1 MSSVLG
7 LILAGGKA
15 ERFGGG
21 DKCLRLFHGRPL
33 LAHILERLRFQ
44 TDAQVLSA
52 NGDIRRFDGF
62 QVPTV
67 SDAKAFENAG
77 PIAGLIS
84 GMHHAKSLGF
94 EFLLTVPGDAPL
106 FPLTLQGDLKG
117 ALHDN
122 DCARVESGGNPHPVF
137 ALWRV
142 SCLAHIEQAATNRTR
157 ALWRVQQG
165 LKTITLPFEN
175 DPFDP
180 FSDVDTP
187 EELATLESITRDL
200 HKEDM

>member
-1 MSSVLG
+1 MSSILG

-21 DKCLRLFHGRPL
+21 DKCLHLFHGQPL
-33 LAHILERLRFQ
+33 LTHILRRLRAQ
-44 TDAQVLSA
+44 TDAQALSA
-52 NGDIRRFDGF
+52 NGDTRRFDSF
-62 QVPTV
+62 QVPILPDD
-67 SDAKAFENAG
+67 DAFQNAG

-84 GMHHAKSLGF
+84 GLRHAKDIGF
-94 EFLLTVPGDAPL
+94 EFLLAVPGDAPL
-106 FPLTLQGDLKG
+106 FPLSLQSELRA

-122 DCARVESGGNPHPVF
+122 DCVRVESGGNAHPVF
-137 ALWRV
+137 ALWRT
-142 SCLAHIEQAATNRTR
+142 SCLEDIEQAATNRTR

-165 LKTITLPFEN
+165 LKTITLPYEN

-187 EELATLESITRDL
+187 EELTALERITKDL

>member
-33 LAHILERLRFQ
+33 LTHILRRLRSQ

-52 NGDIRRFDGF
+52 NGDIRRFDSF

-67 SDAKAFENAG
+67 PDADIFENAG

-84 GMHHAKSLGF
+84 GMHRAKSLGF
-94 EFLLTVPGDAPL
+94 EFVLTVPGDAPL
-106 FPLTLQGDLKG
+106 FPLMLQRDLRA
-117 ALHDN
+117 ALHNN

-137 ALWRV
+137 ALWRT
-142 SCLAHIEQAATNRTR
+142 SCLEPIEQAATNRTR

-165 LKTITLPFEN
+165 LKTITLSFEN
-175 DPFDP
+175 DLFDP

-187 EELATLESITRDL
+187 EELATLERITKGF
-200 HKEDM
+200 HKEDV

>member
-21 DKCLRLFHGRPL
+21 DKCLRLFHGQPL
-33 LAHILERLRFQ
+33 LTHILRRLRAQ
-44 TDAQVLSA
+44 TDTQALSA
-52 NGDIRRFDGF
+52 NGDTSRFDDFRLLTVPDGNAF
-62 QVPTV
+62 Q
-67 SDAKAFENAG
+67 NAG

-84 GMHHAKSLGF
+84 GLHHAKSLGV

-106 FPLTLQGDLKG
+106 FPMTLQSDLQA
-117 ALHDN
+117 ALREN

-137 ALWRV
+137 ALWRT
-142 SCLAHIEQAATNRTR
+142 SCLEDVEQAATNGTR
-157 ALWRVQQG
+157 ALWRVQQS

-175 DPFDP
+175 QPFDP

-187 EELATLESITRDL
+187 EELAALERITKDL

>member
-21 DKCLRLFHGRPL
+21 DKCLHLFHGRPL
-33 LAHILERLRFQ
+33 LIYILNRLRTQ
-44 TDAQVLSA
+44 TDAQALSA
-52 NGDIRRFDGF
+52 NGDTRRFDGF
-62 QVPTV
+62 HVPIV
-67 SDAKAFENAG
+67 RDPKIFENAG

-84 GMHHAKSLGF
+84 GMHHAKSLGC
-94 EFLLTVPGDAPL
+94 EFVLTVPGDAPL
-106 FPLTLQGDLKG
+106 FPLTLLSDLRA
-117 ALHDN
+117 ALHDS

-137 ALWRV
+137 ALWRTN
-142 SCLAHIEQAATNRTR
+142 CLAHVEQAATNRTR

-165 LKTITLPFEN
+165 LKTITLPFGN
-175 DPFDP
+175 NPFDP

-187 EELATLESITRDL
+187 EELAALESITKDF